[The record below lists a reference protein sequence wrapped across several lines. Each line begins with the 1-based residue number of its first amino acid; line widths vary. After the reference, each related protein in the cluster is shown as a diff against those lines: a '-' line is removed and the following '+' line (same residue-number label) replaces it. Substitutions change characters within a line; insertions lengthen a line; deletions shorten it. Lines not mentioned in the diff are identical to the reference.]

1 MPVGPQGQAG
11 DAFAVKVRMDS
22 QEHTDDSAVLE
33 ETFLEALSLKRKL
46 SMENLIWESH
56 HLSLPHNVCLPV
68 GTKSAL
74 TCRAMTC
81 RVNRGT
87 IPSLTFREVE
97 VCVAIQH
104 ES

>member
-1 MPVGPQGQAG
+1 MPVGPQGQVG
-11 DAFAVKVRMDS
+11 DAFAVKVRIDS
-22 QEHTDDSAVLE
+22 QEPTDDSAVLE
-33 ETFLEALSLKRKL
+33 EMFLEALSLKRKL
-46 SMENLIWESH
+46 SMENLIWESY

-74 TCRAMTC
+74 TC

-104 ES
+104 EVLGGI